1 MVSNT
6 DSDQPGDYDSDG
18 WDKPGLDDGGLV
30 DDGDYDQYGYDVDGY
45 DQDGYDQDAP
55 DQDGRYRDPEY
66 YWRRRFLVLAGGLA
80 IVGVIACGVSAL
92 LGPAKPVR
100 AAHASLAVRDTL
112 PPAALGSPPATSG
125 SSPSVR
131 AAAAPGKGSSPA
143 PGASSRS
150 APSVTGS
157 PSQRSSASPAA
168 TCSPSAMV
176 LSLLT
181 PHAQYSPEQQPR
193 FEVYAV
199 STAPGSCALAF
210 GPSTVQVVVVHDGHV
225 LWDSAGCLASTPAAK
240 PVRFMQGVPQVAV
253 LSWNRKART
262 SGCAGS
268 VPAGT
273 WGRVDAVALA
283 DGKYSPVRSFTLSR

>member
-1 MVSNT
+1 
-6 DSDQPGDYDSDG
+6 
-18 WDKPGLDDGGLV
+18 
-30 DDGDYDQYGYDVDGY
+30 
-45 DQDGYDQDAP
+45 
-55 DQDGRYRDPEY
+55 
-66 YWRRRFLVLAGGLA
+66 
-80 IVGVIACGVSAL
+80 VIACGVSTL
-92 LGPAKPVR
+92 LGPAKPLR

-112 PPAALGSPPATSG
+112 PPVGNG
-125 SSPSVR
+125 SSSSAK
-131 AAAAPGKGSSPA
+131 AAAAHGASSSPA

-150 APSVTGS
+150 TGSRAGS
-157 PSQRSSASPAA
+157 PSPRASASPVV

-181 PHAQYSPEQQPR
+181 PHAQYSPGQQPQ

-199 STAPGSCALAF
+199 STAPGSCTLAF
-210 GPSTVQVVVVHDGHV
+210 GPSSVQVIVVRHGQV
-225 LWDSAGCLASTPAAK
+225 LWDSADCVPRTSAAK

-273 WGRVDAVALA
+273 WGSVDAVALA
-283 DGKYSPVRSFTLSR
+283 DGKSSPVRSFTLSR